1 MTSHRPLAF
10 LRTISDFTV
19 STSHTNNTFVSGSL
33 RVTNGLKSQINVSN
47 MDLVRKGTQSC
58 CWGSTS
64 TSAAFWLR
72 SSLLSGSAD
81 PSLSFLGERDAERDL
96 DLDF

>member
-1 MTSHRPLAF
+1 
-10 LRTISDFTV
+10 
-19 STSHTNNTFVSGSL
+19 
-33 RVTNGLKSQINVSN
+33 

-81 PSLSFLGERDAERDL
+81 PSLSFLGECDAERDL